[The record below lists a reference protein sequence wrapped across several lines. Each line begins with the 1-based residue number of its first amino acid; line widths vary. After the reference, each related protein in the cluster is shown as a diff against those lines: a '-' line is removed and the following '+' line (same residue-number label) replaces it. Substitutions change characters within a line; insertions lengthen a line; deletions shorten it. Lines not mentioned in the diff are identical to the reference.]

1 MSDAFFEKLF
11 GDSEP
16 THLGSGWVSGVSSVF
31 LGVLGL
37 GGALCLHFPAL
48 LTLPDARAHYPMT
61 IIRLLIQGTIVS
73 ALLLGAISAAAEGLS
88 SASGRTFLKLM
99 REFVGALAHVSDFPA
114 AEFTTLEIEQ
124 LSATAD
130 RVIEAIE
137 RRLESSKDRGAT
149 QQELAESVY
158 EIRREMEEI
167 TRWRRHYLH

>member
-1 MSDAFFEKLF
+1 VKAPE
-11 GDSEP
+11 
-16 THLGSGWVSGVSSVF
+16 
-31 LGVLGL
+31 
-37 GGALCLHFPAL
+37 
-48 LTLPDARAHYPMT
+48 
-61 IIRLLIQGTIVS
+61 
-73 ALLLGAISAAAEGLS
+73 LLGAISAAAEGLS

-130 RVIEAIE
+130 QVIEAIE

-158 EIRREMEEI
+158 EIRREMEKI